1 MSDNTEHSL
10 TPPKSIR
17 SRHPESSLIRDL
29 LKLASNPDVISFA
42 GGLPSP
48 ASFPVKAI
56 KEASDWVLDTEG
68 TRALQYS
75 STEGEPALRKAIAA
89 RETEL
94 GAPVEADHIQI
105 VSGSQQALDLMAL
118 AYVDEHSKIAVEDP
132 TYLGALSAFRLQRPD
147 FVTLPCDEHGLNPEA
162 IGPEFEGIDF
172 AYVMPTFQNP
182 TGITISEERRKLL
195 AEKAR
200 EYNFWILE
208 DNPYGELW
216 YEKQPPKPIRY
227 FAPERTL
234 TMGTFSKVLSPGFR
248 LGYIIGPKTAL
259 EPLASIKQA
268 IDLHTSTFTQLISA
282 RCLDSGLMNKH
293 LPEVRKLY
301 KDQCHCM
308 LEALKRY
315 MPENVSWTK
324 PEGGMFIW
332 VTLPDYFNA
341 DTMMK
346 EALDRKVA
354 YVPGSAFYACEP
366 KYNNLRL
373 SFVTVPPEKIDQG
386 IKALAELIREKM
398 VEHKAK

>member
-1 MSDNTEHSL
+1 MSEITPLCL

-48 ASFPVKAI
+48 KSFPVEAI
-56 KEASDWVLDTEG
+56 KEASDWVLETEG
-68 TRALQYS
+68 ARALQYS
-75 STEGEPALRKAIAA
+75 STEGEPALRKAIAQ
-89 RETEL
+89 REAEL
-94 GAPVEADHIQI
+94 GAPVDPNNIQI

-118 AYVDEHSKIAVEDP
+118 AYVDENTKVAVEDP
-132 TYLGALSAFRLQRPD
+132 TYLGALSAFRLQRPV
-147 FVTLPCDEHGLNPEA
+147 FVTLPCDEHGINPEA

-182 TGITISEERRKLL
+182 TGITISEKRRKLL

-200 EYNFWILE
+200 QYDFWILE

-227 FAPERTL
+227 YAPERTL

-248 LGYIIGPKTAL
+248 LGYIIGPKSAL
-259 EPLASIKQA
+259 DPLASIKQA
-268 IDLHTSTFTQLISA
+268 IDLHTATFTQLIAA
-282 RCLDSGLMNKH
+282 RCLDSGLMNRH
-293 LPEVRKLY
+293 MPEVRKLY
-301 KDQCHCM
+301 KDQCRCM

-315 MPENVSWTK
+315 MPEGVTWTK

-332 VTLPDYFNA
+332 VSLPEYFNT

-366 KYNNLRL
+366 NYNTFRL

-386 IKALAELIREKM
+386 IKVLADLIAEKIA
-398 VEHKAK
+398 EHKA